1 MLKSSTILIYEPD
14 DELSKS
20 LTLVLEDEFM
30 IYTASALEEAIK
42 NAIKHKVDTLIL
54 DLNADELKNSA
65 QLDKIHKNS
74 PDTKIILLYVYTKS
88 VEEPG
93 ESIRDAADAVLYKP
107 LEINHF
113 INTVRSVNA

>member
-1 MLKSSTILIYEPD
+1 MLKSGTILIYEPD

-20 LTLVLEDEFM
+20 LALVLEDEFK
-30 IYTASALEEAIK
+30 ILTASALEVAVK
-42 NAIKHKVDTLIL
+42 NAIKNKVDTLIL
-54 DLNADELKNSA
+54 DLNPDELKNRT
-65 QLDKIHKNS
+65 QLDEIHKKS

>member
-1 MLKSSTILIYEPD
+1 MLKSGTILIYEPD

-20 LTLVLEDEFM
+20 LALVLEDEYK
-30 IYTASALEEAIK
+30 ILTASALEVAVKTAIK
-42 NAIKHKVDTLIL
+42 NKVDTLIL
-54 DLNADELKNSA
+54 DLNPDELKNRT
-65 QLDKIHKNS
+65 QLDEIHKKS